1 MLPGGIVTIT
11 FSVLNGG
18 TPVTGLTTANF
29 TLPARFGTLAGVT
42 STPTL
47 TFSVVE
53 ISGGEYFG
61 LVTLPTTLGYVKFQ
75 VTSNAG
81 YTVNRGGYWG
91 EIETNDLD
99 TIGALVVRPVT
110 QLSTGL
116 FVAASVPLTI
126 TAYRYVPLSVTVT
139 TQAGGVVDRR
149 AYTGFLFTIWN
160 QSHTGGTFLYQQS
173 TGITGSALGVVAWSL
188 PKTMTNVNAA
198 ADTAIAAGNNS
209 TVLYYDMVAN
219 IGGISTETVSL
230 FAGQLTVNRYEGT
243 E

>member
-1 MLPGGIVTIT
+1 MLPSGIVTFT
-11 FSVLNGG
+11 FNVLNGG
-18 TPVTGLTTANF
+18 TPVLGLVTANF
-29 TLPARFGTLAGVT
+29 TLPARFGTLASVT

-47 TFSVVE
+47 AFSVVE
-53 ISGGEYFG
+53 ISGGEYFC
-61 LVTLPTTLGYVKFQ
+61 LVTLPATLGYIKWQ

-99 TIGALVVRPVT
+99 TIGALVVRPLT

-116 FVAASVPLTI
+116 FVPAAVPLTI
-126 TAYRYVPLSVTVT
+126 TAYRYVPLSVSVT
-139 TQAGGVVDRR
+139 TQAGAAVDLS
-149 AYTGFLFTIWN
+149 AYSGFEFTIWN
-160 QSHTGGTFLYQQS
+160 QTHTGGTFLYQQT
-173 TGITGSALGVVAWSL
+173 TGITGSALGVVAWNL

-198 ADTAIAAGNNS
+198 MDTAITAGNN
-209 TVLYYDMVAN
+209 TTTLYYDMIAN
-219 IGGISTETVSL
+219 QGGIAADTVTL